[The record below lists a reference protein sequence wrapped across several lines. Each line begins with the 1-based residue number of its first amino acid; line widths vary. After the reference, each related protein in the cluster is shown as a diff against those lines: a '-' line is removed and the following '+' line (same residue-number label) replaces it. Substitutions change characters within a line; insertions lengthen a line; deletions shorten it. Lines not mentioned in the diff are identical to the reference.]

1 MKICL
6 ATTEILGAHRNGGIG
21 TATSHLALLLAHGGH
36 DVTLLNASDDRLE
49 ANGLWSSL
57 YRRFGVRVVRL
68 PLETTAVEPWQ
79 LRAPAAYCDHLRA
92 REFDLVIFQDWLGL
106 AFSCTVAKKAGL
118 AFKDTCLVV
127 NTHGS
132 MQWVHDVADVAPS
145 SRGKLVQVEIER
157 RAVEQA
163 DAVVSPSSYLVDW
176 MRAQDWRLPTDTT
189 VLQNFL
195 AGFSLTGLKPVRT
208 PSRERR
214 SHLVYFGR
222 LERRKG
228 VFLFLEALLARP
240 LAERRFT
247 LSFLGR
253 EADLAAPAIR
263 QWMLEH
269 RPDLMPG
276 LQVHTGKSAE
286 EAMAYLQ
293 ESGGLAVVP
302 SYSDNSPCVIWECIE
317 AGVPFVSTVNGGIPE
332 LIAADVRERLL
343 VEPQADALA
352 ARLAQAL
359 DDPAWPLAAHAKPP
373 EAVGRAWLSWLE
385 VRSPEARQ
393 PSAPEPLTVVLV
405 DTGEERA
412 LRRRLRELMLQTD
425 TDFEQ
430 VVVSP
435 CAPAHSLQAAA
446 IWIADPGT
454 GLIGALKAGAEAAQ
468 GRYLVLATTAGPLSP
483 DLVGSLRAA
492 VRAFPDSAVT
502 AEAVEAAD
510 DDDSADAFA
519 RHDLSRHACPGG
531 PVAAGAFS
539 NVFGD
544 FPVALPRAAFGAGS
558 AWLPSSAES
567 GWALLAAWALSGCGV
582 VSLPLAL
589 SAKPADGD
597 LLASRERRQREEIRV
612 KRLYARALPAALS
625 DLVLCDLD

>member
-1 MKICL
+1 MKVCL

-68 PLETTAVEPWQ
+68 PLETTAVEPWP
-79 LRAPAAYCDHLRA
+79 LRAPAAYCDHLGA
-92 REFDLVIFQDWLGL
+92 RDFDVVIFQDWLGL
-106 AFSCTVAKKAGL
+106 AFSCTLAKKAGL

-163 DAVVSPSSYLVDW
+163 DAVISPSTYLVDW
-176 MRAQDWRLPTDTT
+176 MRAQGWRLPPDTR

-195 AGFSLTGLKPVRT
+195 DGFSLAGLKPAHT
-208 PSRERR
+208 PSPERR

-228 VFLFLEALLARP
+228 VFLFLDALLARP

-253 EADLAAPAIR
+253 EADLGAPAIR
-263 QWMLEH
+263 RWVLER
-269 RPDLMPG
+269 RPDLMAG

-293 ESGGLAVVP
+293 ESRGLAVIP

-332 LIAADVRERLL
+332 LIAPEMRERLL
-343 VEPQADALA
+343 VEPKADTLA

-359 DDPAWPLAAHAKPP
+359 DDPAWPLAAHAEPP
-373 EAVGRAWLSWLE
+373 ERVGRAWLSWLE
-385 VRSPEARQ
+385 AKPPEARTQ
-393 PSAPEPLTVVLV
+393 SAAEPLTVVLV

-412 LRRRLRELMLQTD
+412 LRRRLRELILQTD

-435 CAPAHSLQAAA
+435 RAPPRGLQAAVM
-446 IWIADPGT
+446 WIT
-454 GLIGALKAGAEAAQ
+454 GSQAGLVEALKVGAKAAQ
-468 GRYLVLATTAGPLSP
+468 GRHLVLATTAGPLSP

-492 VRAFPDSAVT
+492 VHAFPDSAVT
-502 AEAVEAAD
+502 AEEIEAAD
-510 DDDSADAFA
+510 DDASAEAFA
-519 RHDLSRHACPGG
+519 RRDLSRRVFSGG
-531 PVAAGAFS
+531 PLAAGAFD
-539 NVFGD
+539 NLFGEL
-544 FPVALPRAAFGAGS
+544 PLALPRAALAVD
-558 AWLPSSAES
+558 ADWLPPSAES
-567 GWALLAAWALSGCGV
+567 GWALLAAWALSGRAV
-582 VSLPLAL
+582 VPLPLAL

-597 LLASRERRQREEIRV
+597 LLASRERRRREETRV